1 MFPRPGLP
9 DLDLTDAWHDLVVGG
24 SCVGC
29 RRPGRLVCDEC
40 RAGLPDIAQ
49 PSPPKPAPPGLV
61 PVFAAGPYDGV
72 LKELVIGLKERQLLG
87 LRTPLAGLLALSVL
101 EAMLSTSAPGKVAL
115 GKVAPGLA
123 ILVPVPSRP
132 SSVRERGLDSTS
144 AITRGAAA
152 ILRRHGLGVRH
163 HRLLRTRPGV
173 ADQAGLDSRQR
184 LANLDGSITCPA
196 SGIRTLARKTPRARF
211 IVCDDVIT
219 TGATAREAQRALESA
234 GLEVMAIATVA
245 ATQRRSRVQTE
256 ETAM

>member
-1 MFPRPGLP
+1 MTLRPGP
-9 DLDLTDAWHDLVVGG
+9 AVADLADAWHDLVVGG

-29 RRPGRLVCDEC
+29 RRPGRLLCRDC
-40 RAGLPDIAQ
+40 RAGLPAAAGPCP
-49 PSPPKPAPPGLV
+49 PSPAPPGIV
-61 PVFAAGPYDGV
+61 PVYAAGPYDDV
-72 LKELVIGLKERQLLG
+72 LKQLVLGLKEHQLLG
-87 LRTPLAGLLALSVL
+87 LRAPLAGLLALSVL
-101 EAMLSTSAPGKVAL
+101 EAMAASGAGTGT
-115 GKVAPGLA
+115 GTT

-152 ILRRHGLGVRH
+152 LLRRQGLGVRH
-163 HRLLRTRPGV
+163 QRLLRTRPGV

-184 LANLDGSITCPA
+184 QANLDGSITCPA
-196 SGIRTLARKTPRARF
+196 SGIRTLARKAPRATF

-234 GLEVMAIATVA
+234 GLSVKAIATVA

-256 ETAM
+256 ETTM